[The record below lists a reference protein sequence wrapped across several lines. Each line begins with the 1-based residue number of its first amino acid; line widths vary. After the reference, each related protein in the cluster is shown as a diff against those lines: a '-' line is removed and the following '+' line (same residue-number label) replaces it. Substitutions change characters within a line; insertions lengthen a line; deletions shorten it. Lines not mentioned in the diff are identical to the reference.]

1 MVEDFRNMFLAL
13 SLLFSMVRTLIHS
26 FIFDW
31 QTYCS
36 VPALVT
42 NGLSGS
48 VFARLIE
55 IVLIR
60 MHYYSSGRKPHSY
73 CLLKTY
79 TLAHGVWRYLTL
91 QEWLD
96 SGFKWGD
103 GNIALPSLRA
113 HLYYVTWVQHY
124 VLLVMPQSLL
134 WLLVCSPGPLFAIFS
149 VFVNFPSGSF
159 PSCSE
164 RAPVDPCWT
173 PCHPKSA
180 ENRELQRPQ
189 EKSHRDSLALT
200 ASQPQPGSRP
210 DHWGQGKADVRLAHT

>member
-1 MVEDFRNMFLAL
+1 MVEDFTNMFLAL
-13 SLLFSMVRTLIHS
+13 SLLFSKARTLIHG

-36 VPALVT
+36 IPALVT

-48 VFARLIE
+48 GFNRLIE

-60 MHYYSSGRKPHSY
+60 MHYDSSGRKPYLY
-73 CLLKTY
+73 CLLKRY

-96 SGFKWGD
+96 SAFKWGD
-103 GNIALPSLRA
+103 GNITLSSPRA
-113 HLYYVTWVQHY
+113 HLYCVTWAQHY
-124 VLLVMPQSLL
+124 VLLVMTQSLL
-134 WLLVCSPGPLFAIFS
+134 WLLVCSRGPLFALFS
-149 VFVNFPSGSF
+149 LFVSFPSGSL

-164 RAPVDPCWT
+164 RATVDPCST
-173 PCHPKSA
+173 PCHPKPA

-189 EKSHRDSLALT
+189 EMSLQDSLALT
-200 ASQPQPGSRP
+200 ASQPQPESRP